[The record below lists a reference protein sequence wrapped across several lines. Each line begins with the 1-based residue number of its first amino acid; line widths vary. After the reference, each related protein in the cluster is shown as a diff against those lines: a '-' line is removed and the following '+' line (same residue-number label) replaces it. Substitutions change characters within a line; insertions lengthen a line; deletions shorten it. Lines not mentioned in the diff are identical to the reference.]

1 VGESHT
7 GRGDTGRLNGLA
19 VTHAAHRA
27 RQRRGIL
34 ARLNTGTPPQDEA
47 QVQQRKANRKRVMK
61 IDLHNHVIPPTVV
74 EAMRRDPER
83 FDMSIEVKD
92 GKQYFNSHGRPA
104 ELQAVFYDADAKV
117 EWMDRVGFDVAA
129 ISVGPPIYFYW
140 LSADKG
146 LEAAKLAN
154 DGIAQ
159 MVAKHPK
166 RLRGMAHLP
175 MQDPDAAITELERV
189 VKEYKF
195 KAVEMG
201 TSIEGQPLAA
211 PRFRKLLKTIEQL
224 GCFVFTHPYQC
235 LAQGGMNDYYLSN
248 FVGFP
253 LDTTLMVAHLMFSGA
268 LDELKTLKFLLPH
281 GGGYVPYQIGR
292 FAHGHRVR
300 PEPKKYTQSSPYDLM
315 RRFYFDALTHDAKAA
330 RHLINIAGA
339 DRVCMGTDHP
349 FDMGPDDP
357 MGSLD
362 AIPGLTPEEREQVS
376 SKTAL
381 ALLGEA

>member
-1 VGESHT
+1 M
-7 GRGDTGRLNGLA
+7 N
-19 VTHAAHRA
+19 
-27 RQRRGIL
+27 
-34 ARLNTGTPPQDEA
+34 
-47 QVQQRKANRKRVMK
+47 
-61 IDLHNHVIPPTVV
+61 IDLHNHVIPPAVV
-74 EAMRRDPER
+74 EALKRDPQR
-83 FDMSIEVKD
+83 YGMSIEEKD
-92 GKQYFNSHGRPA
+92 GKEYFNSHGRPA
-104 ELQAVFYDADAKV
+104 ELQKTFYDADAKV
-117 EWMDRVGFDVAA
+117 EWMDRVGFDIAA

-175 MQDPDAAITELERV
+175 MQDPDAAIAELERV

-201 TSIEGQPLAA
+201 TSIEGEPLAA
-211 PRFRKLLKTIEQL
+211 PKFRKLLKTVEQL
-224 GCFVFTHPYQC
+224 GCFIFTHPYQC
-235 LAQGGMNDYYLSN
+235 LAQGGMDDYYLKN

-253 LDTTLMVAHLMFSGA
+253 LDTTLMVAHLMYSGA
-268 LDELKTLKFLLPH
+268 LDELKQLKFLLPH

-300 PEPKKYTQSSPYDLM
+300 PEPKKYTQTSPYDLL

-330 RHLINIAGA
+330 RHLINMVGP
-339 DRVCMGTDHP
+339 DRVVLGTDHP

-357 MGSLD
+357 MGSVD
-362 AIPGLTPEEREQVS
+362 AIPGLTKEEREQVCS
-376 SKTAL
+376 RTAL
-381 ALLGEA
+381 SLLGEK